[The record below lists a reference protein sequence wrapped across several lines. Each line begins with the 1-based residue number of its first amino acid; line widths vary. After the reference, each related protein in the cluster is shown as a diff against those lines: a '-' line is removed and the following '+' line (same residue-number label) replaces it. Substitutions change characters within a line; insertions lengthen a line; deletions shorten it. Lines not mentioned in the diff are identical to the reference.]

1 MSGISSR
8 RDGPGRLEILGPGDT
23 LVASLGPNEWESR
36 FFATI
41 RPVPIIT
48 DHYFLC
54 MRRMF

>member
-36 FFATI
+36 FFG
-41 RPVPIIT
+41 
-48 DHYFLC
+48 
-54 MRRMF
+54 RRLGGLTARAEAAALEP